1 MSAWHTAYKLRIS
14 DVVNGTPEE
23 LGRGGV
29 RIVTES
35 GFHATRVRVMGT
47 VVDVF
52 KSEIGE
58 YANLTL
64 DDGTGTIR
72 VKVWGEKAALLGGVS
87 VGDVVDVIGLV
98 RFYQGEIYLVPELII
113 RVSDPNWELVREL
126 ELALLPKIA
135 GQVHVKRSSKKL
147 REGILKIIDAL
158 DAGDGVARERLESL
172 LNVSGE
178 ELDVELDLMLR
189 EGIIYEV
196 REGFYRRLGGLDE
209 DVN

>member
-1 MSAWHTAYKLRIS
+1 M
-14 DVVNGTPEE
+14 
-23 LGRGGV
+23 
-29 RIVTES
+29 
-35 GFHATRVRVMGT
+35 
-47 VVDVF
+47 
-52 KSEIGE
+52 
-58 YANLTL
+58 
-64 DDGTGTIR
+64 
-72 VKVWGEKAALLGGVS
+72 
-87 VGDVVDVIGLV
+87 